1 MSKDESDTPGPTEHS
16 PTEATPGVPNV
27 DDPRSSTPLT
37 EDFRTGTANDPDV
50 GTDDGGMTSLT
61 VDGDRVAVA
70 PGSTLIDAVEA
81 VDAESD
87 VPALCYYDRDTEQG
101 DEIGPR
107 GTCRTC
113 MVETAE
119 HGVVPACSFPA
130 EDGLDVRTDATD
142 AAEARDVNLDLVLAN
157 HNLRCTTCGQ
167 NGRCELQDT
176 AIDHGVN
183 RPRYGVFDERD
194 AYAPIDDTSVIQID
208 RNKCILCNRCVEAC
222 NDVQNAGVLRM
233 SGQGDD
239 IHVDFQ
245 KHEAETMAESTC
257 ISCGHCVT
265 VCPTGSLVED
275 GLTDATTIP
284 LPGFTQKNSIGEVQ
298 ERPAVETADTA
309 EAPNRDVPETA
320 RAGGATGPD
329 SATDDRSTPATDTRA
344 HQADD
349 RSGVAGFMAKAKQ
362 QATEASE
369 RAKRR
374 ATDASKAAADDALES
389 VEHAAESVAEE
400 TLTVGQLF
408 DAAEVVSRGRKRSL
422 TVADTTCTYCGV
434 GCRFELYGRGE
445 EVLGARPADP
455 DQAPANDFSTCVKGK
470 FGYDFVDSDD
480 RLRTPL
486 VKEDGEFREASWE
499 EALDRVAGRL
509 SEIRDEHGAESLAV
523 TSSSK
528 ATNEENFLAQKFAR
542 QVLGTPHVDNCT
554 RLCHSSTVAALKETV
569 GYGAMTNRIN
579 EDIGETDCY
588 LITGSNTTESHPV
601 LATRIVQNV
610 RDGADLFVFDPRE
623 TTVAEHADQYSRTQ
637 PGADIAWLNGMMRH
651 IVAEDLYDEAF
662 VDERT
667 RHFDELV
674 EAVEPY
680 TPEVVEELTDV
691 PPVELKHAAETIA
704 TADTCVYGWAM
715 GLTQHTHG
723 TRNALAIA
731 NLALL
736 CGHVGEPRSG
746 LSPFRGQNN
755 VQGGGGDMGPIP
767 NNLPGYQSVEDD
779 EVLDKFEAEWGVR
792 PPDEV
797 GLRVTDMFSAIPG
810 VEETVTGGDGD
821 DAYGGDDAN
830 HGAGDEAGSTGAG
843 AVGDE
848 GEPTDAGAS
857 GERETEASDEQRR
870 GTDDPSAEEG
880 YTPENTDLRG
890 MYIVGENPAVSEP
903 DLDHVEEALAALD
916 FLVVQELFMTET
928 AKHADVVLP
937 AASLAEKYGTITNT
951 ERRVQLVRP
960 AVESPGEARTDAA
973 ILQDLAG
980 RMGFDWDYGSAADVM
995 DEINDLAPIYGGVT
1009 HERLEEKE
1017 DGLQWPC
1024 WDEDHPGTPY
1034 LYEDEFNFDDGRA
1047 RFVPSELPEERLPAP
1062 TEEYPFTLSTGR
1074 VLYHWHTGSMTR
1086 RVETSMQH
1094 VPESFVTVHPDAA
1107 DRLGIDDGEYVAVE
1121 SAQGEIVV
1129 RANVEETSG
1138 PDVLFIPMHFVNGAV
1153 NRLTEEQFDPTSRI
1167 PRYKVTNVRV
1177 RPLGPDPEEE
1187 PTSPDELTGDD
1198 STIAGD

>member
-1 MSKDESDTPGPTEHS
+1 MSKEDSPGPTEHS

-50 GTDDGGMTSLT
+50 GSADDDGMTTVT
-61 VDGDRVAVA
+61 VDDEPVAVA
-70 PGSTLIDAVEA
+70 PGSTLIDAIETL
-81 VDAESD
+81 DTESD
-87 VPALCYYDRDTEQG
+87 VPALCYYERDTEQA
-101 DEIGPR
+101 ENVGPR

-113 MVETAE
+113 MVETDE
-119 HGVVPACSFPA
+119 YGVVPACSFPA
-130 EDGLDVRTDATD
+130 EDGLDVKTDATD
-142 AAEARDVNLDLVLAN
+142 AEEARDVNLDLVLAN

-176 AIDHGVN
+176 AIEHGVN
-183 RPRYGVFDERD
+183 EPRYGVFDDRD
-194 AYAPIDDTSVIQID
+194 AYAPLDDTSVIQID

-233 SGQGDD
+233 SGKGDD
-239 IHVDFQ
+239 VHIDFQ
-245 KHEAETMAESTC
+245 KPEAETMEESTC

-265 VCPTGSLVED
+265 VCPTGSLVEE

-284 LPGFTQKNSIGEVQ
+284 LPGFTQKNSIGTVRES
-298 ERPAVETADTA
+298 EPVETADTA
-309 EAPNRDVPETA
+309 EAPNRNVPKMKSESGSV
-320 RAGGATGPD
+320 RADAEEK
-329 SATDDRSTPATDTRA
+329 
-344 HQADD
+344 
-349 RSGVAGFMAKAKQ
+349 SGVAAFMQK
-362 QATEASE
+362 
-369 RAKRR
+369 AKRR
-374 ATDASKAAADDALES
+374 ASELSKEATGKTLET
-389 VEHAAESVAEE
+389 VEHTAEGLAEE
-400 TLTVGQLF
+400 SLTVGQMF
-408 DAAEVVSRGRKRSL
+408 DAAEVVSRGRKRDL
-422 TVADTTCTYCGV
+422 KVADTTCTYCGV
-434 GCRFELYGRGE
+434 GCRFKLYGKGE
-445 EVLGARPADP
+445 EVLGVRPADP
-455 DQAPANDFSTCVKGK
+455 EETPANDFSTCVKGK
-470 FGYDFVDSDD
+470 FGYDFVDSDE
-480 RLRTPL
+480 RLTTPL
-486 VKEDGEFREASWE
+486 VREDGEFREASWD
-499 EALDRVAGRL
+499 EALDRVADRL
-509 SEIRDEHGAESLAV
+509 TEIRDEHGEDSLAV

-579 EDIGETDCY
+579 EDVGETDCY

-623 TTVAEHADQYSRTQ
+623 TTIAEHADQYSRTK

-651 IVAEDLYDEAF
+651 IIEEGLHDEEF

-667 RHFDELV
+667 RHFDELKESV
-674 EAVEPY
+674 ERY
-680 TPEVVEELTDV
+680 TPEVVEEATDV
-691 PPVELKHAAETIA
+691 PPSELKDAAETIA
-704 TADTCVYGWAM
+704 KADTCVYGWAM
-715 GLTQHTHG
+715 GLTQHAHG

-736 CGHVGEPRSG
+736 CGHLGKPRSG

-767 NNLPGYQSVEDD
+767 NNLPGYQPVDD
-779 EVLDKFEAEWGVR
+779 DDVLDKFEEAWGVR

-797 GLRVTDMFSAIPG
+797 GLRITEMFSAIPN
-810 VEETVTGGDGD
+810 VEETVSGGEGD
-821 DAYGGDDAN
+821 DAYGGDESA
-830 HGAGDEAGSTGAG
+830 
-843 AVGDE
+843 
-848 GEPTDAGAS
+848 
-857 GERETEASDEQRR
+857 DEQER

-880 YTPENTDLRG
+880 YTPDNTDLHG

-903 DLDHVEEALAALD
+903 DLEHAGEALEALD

-928 AKHADVVLP
+928 AEHADVVLP

-980 RMGFDWDYGSAADVM
+980 RLGVDWDYGSPADVM
-995 DEINDLAPIYGGVT
+995 DEINELAPIYGGVT

-1034 LYEDEFNFDDGRA
+1034 LYEDEFNFDDGKA
-1047 RFVPSELPEERLPAP
+1047 RFVPSELPDEKMPAP
-1062 TEEYPFTLSTGR
+1062 TEEYPFTLTTGR

-1086 RVETSMQH
+1086 RVQTSMRH

-1107 DRLGIDDGEYVAVE
+1107 ERLGVADGEYVNVE
-1121 SAQGEIVV
+1121 SEQGDIVV
-1129 RANVEETSG
+1129 KANVEETSG
-1138 PDVLFIPMHFVNGAV
+1138 PDVLFIPMHFVHGAV
-1153 NRLTEEQFDPTSRI
+1153 NMLTKEEFDPTSKI
-1167 PRYKVTNVRV
+1167 PQYKVTNVQV
-1177 RPLGPDPEEE
+1177 RPLGADPDRE
-1187 PTSPDELTGDD
+1187 PTSPDELAGGRSDSDSDTLAGDD
-1198 STIAGD
+1198 